1 MDTVVPIAS
10 STIITVSM
18 CITCEPTDTAVVA
31 STPAYCPMINRSAM
45 P

>member
-10 STIITVSM
+10 PTSMTVSI